1 MTVCYCS
8 VWDDC
13 HSETALFL
21 TTAGNIYC
29 NRMYSDS
36 KICIKDQVNTHWGWG
51 SFDLHQKKIGSHF
64 YVAGNGPDFF
74 L

>member
-1 MTVCYCS
+1 MVNHYLCS

-13 HSETALFL
+13 HSETAVFL

-36 KICIKDQVNTHWGWG
+36 KICIKDQVNTDWGN
-51 SFDLHQKKIGSHF
+51 IGSTLKC
-64 YVAGNGPDFF
+64 PERKKSF
-74 L
+74 LMLIK

>member
-1 MTVCYCS
+1 M
-8 VWDDC
+8 WDDC

-36 KICIKDQVNTHWGWG
+36 KICIKDQVHYTTHYTLGVILFP
-51 SFDLHQKKIGSHF
+51 SENDYLVSR
-64 YVAGNGPDFF
+64 NGPNFF
-74 L
+74 

>member
-21 TTAGNIYC
+21 TRAGNIYC

-36 KICIKDQVNTHWGWG
+36 KICIKDQVNTEVGPYL
-51 SFDLHQKKIGSHF
+51 SVQKQNI
-64 YVAGNGPDFF
+64 F
-74 L
+74 LL